1 MERLQK
7 IISARL
13 HISRRAAEELIAG
26 GLVTV
31 DGRTAVLGQKAE
43 PGVSVIAVRGEELR
57 ERERK
62 KVYIMLNKPV
72 GYVTT
77 MSDEKGRKSVNMLV
91 EDVPERV
98 YPVGRLDINSEG
110 LLIMT
115 NDGELT
121 NRLTHPSH
129 EKSKTYLVTVRGDL
143 EAGLRRLRE
152 PMELDGFTISDKE
165 VILKKAPGTGQLP
178 PDAAVLSI
186 TIHEGRNRQIRR
198 MAEAAGLRVTRL
210 TRIAEGG
217 VTLGRLKKGTWRYL
231 TNEEIRRLRE
241 ENQHG

>member
-1 MERLQK
+1 MARNMQK
-7 IISARL
+7 QIEECKKTWAR
-13 HISRRAAEELIAG
+13 
-26 GLVTV
+26 
-31 DGRTAVLGQKAE
+31 
-43 PGVSVIAVRGEELR
+43 RG
-57 ERERK
+57 
-62 KVYIMLNKPV
+62 N
-72 GYVTT
+72 
-77 MSDEKGRKSVNMLV
+77 MS
-91 EDVPERV
+91 
-98 YPVGRLDINSEG
+98 
-110 LLIMT
+110 
-115 NDGELT
+115 
-121 NRLTHPSH
+121 
-129 EKSKTYLVTVRGDL
+129 
-143 EAGLRRLRE
+143 
-152 PMELDGFTISDKE
+152 DGFTISDQE